1 MPIDRLRS
9 FADASG
15 PFVSLY
21 VDDTRDNPDAEKRA
35 TIRWQAIRRNLEDSG
50 AAEHMIGAVER
61 ALLHSQPGVGRGGR
75 AVIAGREGVLLN
87 DHLGAPPSITVL
99 RVSEYPYV
107 LPLLDL
113 TTSNPP
119 YVFAAVDHLGADL
132 TGHRNGLVHRETVE
146 GHGYPVHKPV
156 SAGWQGYDDH
166 ERSAEEAVRMN
177 ARAVADRITDLVD
190 RGGGELVFLSGEV
203 RARTDVVAALP
214 QRITDRV
221 VTLPAGARGRRA
233 TERELADEI
242 DAEFARRQRD
252 GANTALARFKAE
264 SARNTGLA
272 VEGLPDVCTA
282 LRAGSVGALIVG
294 DMGSATVVC
303 GQSRTTIAPD
313 ADTLSELGEAPSGVV
328 LADEA
333 VPFLAIS
340 TDATV
345 VRAGDGAQLTDGI
358 AAVLRYP
365 LRVA

>member
-87 DHLGAPPSITVL
+87 EHLGAPPSITVL

-113 TTSNPP
+113 TTSNPA

-132 TGHRNGLVHRETVE
+132 TGHRNGLVHRETVD

-214 QRITDRV
+214 QRIADRV
-221 VTLPAGARGRRA
+221 VTLPAAPAAAGPPNASWPARSTPNSRAANATGRTPPWRGSRPSPRA
-233 TERELADEI
+233 TPDWPSKA
-242 DAEFARRQRD
+242 FPTSARRC
-252 GANTALARFKAE
+252 GPAPWAR
-264 SARNTGLA
+264 
-272 VEGLPDVCTA
+272 
-282 LRAGSVGALIVG
+282 
-294 DMGSATVVC
+294 
-303 GQSRTTIAPD
+303 
-313 ADTLSELGEAPSGVV
+313 
-328 LADEA
+328 
-333 VPFLAIS
+333 
-340 TDATV
+340 
-345 VRAGDGAQLTDGI
+345 
-358 AAVLRYP
+358 
-365 LRVA
+365 